1 MINGN
6 FKTYV
11 RKQIND
17 DSFLTTAGVIGS
29 LSNGISRTIW
39 GAIFNK
45 TGYRFV
51 VSLNLLITIIVLST
65 IRFTIY
71 SPAGFIIELFMA
83 NFCVGGYLVFSPTFG
98 QIVFGQEVGSNMY
111 GFYWCV
117 LATANF
123 I

>member
-29 LSNGISRTIW
+29 LANGVSRTIW
-39 GAIFNK
+39 GALFTK

-51 VSLNLLITIIVLST
+51 LSLNVIITIIVLST

-71 SPAGFIIELFMA
+71 SKPGFII
-83 NFCVGGYLVFSPTFG
+83 
-98 QIVFGQEVGSNMY
+98 
-111 GFYWCV
+111 
-117 LATANF
+117 
-123 I
+123 